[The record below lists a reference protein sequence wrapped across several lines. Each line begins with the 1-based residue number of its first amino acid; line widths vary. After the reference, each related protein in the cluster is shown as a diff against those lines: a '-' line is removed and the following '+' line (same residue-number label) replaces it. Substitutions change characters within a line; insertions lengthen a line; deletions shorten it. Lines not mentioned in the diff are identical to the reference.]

1 MPAGRP
7 KKDNETLQLRV
18 PRKLVIIA
26 KQMHMNYKELLVTQ
40 FEKMM
45 CAKILVEL
53 GIEGS
58 EICEQIIERN
68 RIIDERYRRTLA
80 EYTAEQK
87 AKSIELTKM
96 AAAIQQA
103 VLDGKTRGEAE
114 SEFGRVFPDHIW
126 KKYSGGKP

>member
-26 KQMHMNYKELLVTQ
+26 ENMHMDYKGLLVGQ

-45 CAKILVEL
+45 CSKILVEL

-87 AKSIELTKM
+87 VKSIELTNM

-126 KKYSGGKP
+126 KKYSGGKK